1 MQIIIFNIQVGATLD
16 TLLKFL
22 NWIPLGYIFE
32 TKLIQTLI
40 VKELNKNT
48 FIKLSKIV
56 LNFKFLLA
64 DFRALFSMIVT
75 FLKKNDCKC
84 LMFIGSNRPLKRQT
98 SKIYLEQLKI
108 FCVCLYTFWNAF
120 FQSKKKS
127 FLFVFQFLS
136 VPMFRNIT
144 MKCLTEIAS
153 VTVTHYDEKFVGEL
167 T

>member
-1 MQIIIFNIQVGATLD
+1 MGATLD

-84 LMFIGSNRPLKRQT
+84 LMFIGSNRPLKR
-98 SKIYLEQLKI
+98 
-108 FCVCLYTFWNAF
+108 
-120 FQSKKKS
+120 
-127 FLFVFQFLS
+127 
-136 VPMFRNIT
+136 
-144 MKCLTEIAS
+144 
-153 VTVTHYDEKFVGEL
+153 
-167 T
+167 